1 MTAKQY
7 KQHQRNIRDNGLR
20 YTLERAS
27 ASDSQILRELDRLA
41 KQTDMLQW
49 RSNWIAQ
56 NETAPANVIKLTS
69 PCLKTNLSL

>member
-1 MTAKQY
+1 MTRTQY
-7 KQHQRNIRDNGLR
+7 KLHQRNIRDNGWR

-27 ASDSQILRELDRLA
+27 ANDSQILRELDRIA

-49 RSNWIAQ
+49 RCNWIAQ
-56 NETAPANVIKLTS
+56 KETAPANVVKLTS